1 MTPFQGTVA
10 SDFMKSVAIS
20 DSQKIDL
27 IDYTSSDFISL
38 RAALINYIKAAYPLD
53 YQNFSE
59 SDLGMMLIEVIAYM
73 GAVMSLKAD
82 LLANENYIATATN
95 RFNVQKLL
103 ELIGIRMRGP
113 TSALASSKLTLDTS
127 SNAPFLSIRPQSRVI
142 SLISPLDG
150 APISYTLYKVVAGQI
165 DDVNDTGSI
174 ILYREEAT
182 NPSEAQVWENTILL
196 EGALVVQTGSFG
208 GLDVV
213 KTIALEQ
220 GPVVDGS
227 VEVFVT
233 APLGSGASGT
243 YQQVESI
250 YFASGATD
258 NIFQVNLNS
267 NFGGEVVFGD
277 GIAATA
283 PPPGAAYTLLYR
295 VGGGSRGNV
304 QESFIN
310 SVVTSYQGNLSNSGI
325 QGVIENYTLAT
336 GGGDAETVGHAKK
349 YGPLFFKSQ
358 DRLVTLE
365 DYLAQGNKYLSNYST
380 VGKVTASVRKAYS
393 SANII
398 DIYVLEKASPLQLQK
413 ASSSFK
419 MGLLA
424 HLNQKKM
431 LTDELIVVDGLIR
444 TVDLVVTVK
453 CDKELEPQEEVIKTQ
468 TRNIL
473 LDYFNVDNREFGED
487 LSISDLMRFI
497 FTNVEEVRYT
507 TIDNF
512 DKDVIVDFNE
522 IIQLNNFVINVV
534 FI

>member
-10 SDFMKSVAIS
+10 SDFMKEVMIS
-20 DSQKIDL
+20 DSQKVDL
-27 IDYTSSDFISL
+27 IDYAATDFLSL
-38 RAALINYIKAAYPLD
+38 KTALINYIKASYPLD

-103 ELIGIRMRGP
+103 ELVGIRMRGP
-113 TSALASSKLTLDTS
+113 TSALASSKVTLETS
-127 SNAPFLSIRPQSRVI
+127 SSAPNLVIRPQARVI
-142 SLISPLDG
+142 SLVSPLDG

-165 DDVNDTGSI
+165 DDINDTGSVI
-174 ILYREEAT
+174 IYPEEAT
-182 NPSEAQVWENTILL
+182 VPSNPTVWENTILL

-208 GLDVV
+208 GFDVV
-213 KTIALEQ
+213 KSIALEQ

-233 APLGSGASGT
+233 APADSGASGT
-243 YQQVESI
+243 YNQVESI

-267 NFGGEVVFGD
+267 NFGGEVIFGD

-283 PPPGAAYTLLYR
+283 PPPGALYTILYR
-295 VGGGSRGNV
+295 VGGGVRGNL

-310 SVVTSYQGNLSNSGI
+310 SVMTLYQGNLSNSGI
-325 QGVIENYTLAT
+325 QGTVENFTLAT
-336 GGGDAETVGHAKK
+336 GGADAETVGHAKK

-365 DYLAQGNKYLSNYST
+365 DYLAQGNKYISNYST

-398 DIYVLEKASPLQLQK
+398 DVYVLEKASPLQLQK

-419 MGLLA
+419 MGLLDF
-424 HLNQKKM
+424 LNQKKM
-431 LTDELIVVDGLIR
+431 LTDELVIVDGLIR
-444 TVDLVVTVK
+444 TVDLVITVK
-453 CDKELEPQEEVIKTQ
+453 CDRELEPQEEVIKTK
-468 TRNIL
+468 TRNVL
-473 LDYFNVDNREFGED
+473 LNYFNVDNTEFGRD
-487 LSISDLMRFI
+487 LSMADLMKFI
-497 FTNVEEVRYT
+497 FTEVDDVRYT

-512 DKDVIVDFNE
+512 NTNIVVDFNE
-522 IIQLNNFVINVV
+522 IIQLNNFTINVV